1 MKLAGVVVLYNPSKD
16 VKDNINSYLEFL
28 DKLYV
33 IDNSSD
39 SHEKDF
45 NDKKMEYIHQDENMG
60 IAYPLNLGCVLAI
73 RDRFNWLLTMDQD
86 TKFNSDVLPVL
97 IDYIE
102 NNDTP
107 KDGIVTVWHESNL
120 DVEKPKDKID
130 YPLTEMTSGNL
141 LNLDIYKIVG
151 KFREDFFIDGVD
163 IEYCLRLKKK
173 GYRIVRFNNVF
184 INHNLG
190 NIEYHKLF
198 GKRFLCTNHNY
209 IRNYYMQ
216 RNYRYINEEYKG
228 IAPDYCDMLIHIK
241 LRIFKILMFEK
252 DKYRKIRNIFR
263 GIKDYK
269 KGIKGK
275 YRFTN

>member
-45 NDKKMEYIHQDENMG
+45 NDEKMEYIHQDENMG

-102 NNDTP
+102 NNDTS

>member
-45 NDKKMEYIHQDENMG
+45 NDEKMEYIHQDENMG

-102 NNDTP
+102 NNNTS

>member
-45 NDKKMEYIHQDENMG
+45 NDEKMEYIHQDENMG

-102 NNDTP
+102 NNDTS

-120 DVEKPKDKID
+120 DVEKTKDKID

-275 YRFTN
+275 YRFNN